1 MRVAIPGLVGNTL
14 DIFNYAPL
22 VFIIGLTD
30 FLRAGQMILADPANS
45 DKALEVYVFLFATY
59 YAIGSVI
66 TYLARRIE
74 TRVSRRG

>member
-1 MRVAIPGLVGNTL
+1 
-14 DIFNYAPL
+14 
-22 VFIIGLTD
+22 
-30 FLRAGQMILADPANS
+30 MILADPANS